1 MVLSAYVLR
10 SSRTELTCLRFVPSL
25 AVFESIVCMDPILV
39 SYSLKPSIIGSM
51 VNDFVSARPALT
63 ARFVRFINAVVPIMP
78 KVLNLLLTVSSAL
91 PTLSKPSPLT
101 ALPSL
106 LIPLAASSR
115 FDPFTPV
122 KALFNFWKVDKD
134 CLALDS
140 KFSFSSFIDII
151 FSSIGLAIYS
161 SLLTSSSPT
170 AL

>member
-10 SSRTELTCLRFVPSL
+10 SSKTALTCLRFVPSL
-25 AVFESIVCMDPILV
+25 AVFASIVCMDPILV
-39 SYSLKPSIIGSM
+39 SYSLKPSMIGAT

-63 ARFVRFINAVVPIMP
+63 ARLVKFIKAVVPIMP
-78 KVLNLLLTVSSAL
+78 KVLNLLLTVSNAF
-91 PTLSKPSPLT
+91 PTLSKPRPLT
-101 ALPSL
+101 ALPIL
-106 LIPLAASSR
+106 VIPLAASSR
-115 FDPFTPV
+115 FVVPPPL
-122 KALFNFWKVDKD
+122 KAFFNFWKVDKD

-161 SLLTSSSPT
+161 NLLTSSSPT